1 MRQPGAFCT
10 NCCTPLDPLRPSASC
25 STCGHFSSDDHLLF
39 SHGASSVA
47 DLAAH
52 TPPWLLL
59 QQQKQ
64 GAAPPGSA
72 AAAVQAGIWRRQQ
85 QQQQDEQQSQA
96 DAGALQQGDVSTAS
110 QQASAATSSSS
121 SSELDAAAVQVRADA
136 AALLKQA
143 QQQLQ
148 EAGVLRLP
156 RTLLAW
162 EDEPEAA
169 AAQAGAGQEPA
180 MHLHRGLLPPSHER
194 PERLRVVEARLR
206 AAGLIGECGRVL
218 ARAQGSGRTPA
229 SVETL

>member
-85 QQQQDEQQSQA
+85 QQQQQDEQQPQA
-96 DAGALQQGDVSTAS
+96 YAGAPPQGHVSTAS
-110 QQASAATSSSS
+110 QQASATTSS
-121 SSELDAAAVQVRADA
+121 SSELDASVVQARADA

-148 EAGVLRLP
+148 AAGVLRLP

-169 AAQAGAGQEPA
+169 ATQAGAGQEPA

-218 ARAQGSGRTPA
+218 ARVQGLRVPA